1 MTVLESL
8 EALAAA
14 CAQSLMSRLDSMEPE
29 QVALVMSQAMAGA
42 TERRALVPMTGPDAD
57 GPIDRV
63 GDASPAPSRKRA
75 KRSRASGSRGQPR
88 KPSATRAAAAEVDPA
103 SKP

>member
-14 CAQSLMSRLDSMEPE
+14 CAQSLMSRLDGMEPE

-63 GDASPAPSRKRA
+63 GDASQAPGRKRT
-75 KRSRASGSRGQPR
+75 KRSRQGRGGAQSGKARAKAAS
-88 KPSATRAAAAEVDPA
+88 AASVDPI
-103 SKP
+103 S

>member
-57 GPIDRV
+57 GPIDRG

-75 KRSRASGSRGQPR
+75 KRSRQGRGGAQSGKARAKAAS
-88 KPSATRAAAAEVDPA
+88 AASVDPI
-103 SKP
+103 S